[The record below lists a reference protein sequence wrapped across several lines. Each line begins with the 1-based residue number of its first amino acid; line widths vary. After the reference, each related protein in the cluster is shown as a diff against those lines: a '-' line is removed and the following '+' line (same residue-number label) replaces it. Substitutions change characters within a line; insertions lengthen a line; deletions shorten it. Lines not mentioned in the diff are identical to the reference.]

1 MKLSSPYGGSSYLNI
16 SIDRRDV
23 SSEEEEPT
31 EKEGDN
37 PFDQAIQGVLFRR
50 ITIKNLSADS
60 LLMVATLKTVD
71 PQPNFTPSNF

>member
-1 MKLSSPYGGSSYLNI
+1 MNI

-60 LLMVATLKTVD
+60 LLMVATL
-71 PQPNFTPSNF
+71 PQHDVCFIIMATTTTYHCH